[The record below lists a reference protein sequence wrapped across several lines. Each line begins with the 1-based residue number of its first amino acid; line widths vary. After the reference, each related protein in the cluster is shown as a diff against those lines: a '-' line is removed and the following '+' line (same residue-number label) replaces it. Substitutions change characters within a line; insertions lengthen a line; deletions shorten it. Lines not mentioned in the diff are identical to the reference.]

1 MKVIKTL
8 SIINFFIFVT
18 FNIKNESKYSNT
30 FINNAYNM
38 SIRRSME
45 ESNPPTGAGA
55 VAGSG
60 AGAVAGSGAGAVA
73 GSGAGAGAGAVA
85 GSGAGAGA
93 GAVAGSGAGAGAVAG
108 SGAGASAGNGANAKR
123 SPSTPATTTTTTTT
137 NDAEASTSTSSE
149 NPNHNNAE
157 TNPKGK
163 GQVQEPNQAN
173 KETQNNSNVQQDSQT
188 KSNVPPTQ
196 DADTKSPT
204 AQPEQA
210 ENSAPTAEQTESPE
224 LQSAPE
230 NKGTGQHGHMH
241 GSRNNH
247 PQNTSDS
254 QKECTDG
261 NKENCGAAPSLLSNS
276 SNIASINKF
285 VVLISATLVLSFA
298 IFI

>member
-38 SIRRSME
+38 SIRRSMANE
-45 ESNPPTGAGA
+45 GSNTTS
-55 VAGSG
+55 V
-60 AGAVAGSGAGAVA
+60 
-73 GSGAGAGAGAVA
+73 
-85 GSGAGAGA
+85 
-93 GAVAGSGAGAGAVAG
+93 
-108 SGAGASAGNGANAKR
+108 GANAPNADTIA
-123 SPSTPATTTTTTTT
+123 SGSQSST
-137 NDAEASTSTSSE
+137 NSASTSTTNNGESQTTTPTAADTPTATESNSRSPPITTTESNSRSPPITTTESNSRSPPITTTESSSSGNAPNKTDGKGEESEKQNELNESTEEGPKAPQEPQTAENE
-149 NPNHNNAE
+149 NPA
-157 TNPKGK
+157 
-163 GQVQEPNQAN
+163 
-173 KETQNNSNVQQDSQT
+173 
-188 KSNVPPTQ
+188 
-196 DADTKSPT
+196 
-204 AQPEQA
+204 
-210 ENSAPTAEQTESPE
+210 
-224 LQSAPE
+224 APE

>member
-38 SIRRSME
+38 SIRRSMT
-45 ESNPPTGAGA
+45 ESKTPTPT
-55 VAGSG
+55 
-60 AGAVAGSGAGAVA
+60 
-73 GSGAGAGAGAVA
+73 GAGAGAGASGSA
-85 GSGAGAGA
+85 GSGDGAS
-93 GAVAGSGAGAGAVAG
+93 GSASG
-108 SGAGASAGNGANAKR
+108 SAGASGSASGSAGASGSASGSAGASGSASGSAGAEG

-149 NPNHNNAE
+149 NPNHNNAK
-157 TNPKGK
+157 TNPKGN
-163 GQVQEPNQAN
+163 GGVQEPNQAN

-261 NKENCGAAPSLLSNS
+261 NKENCGAATSLLNNS

>member
-38 SIRRSME
+38 SIRRSM
-45 ESNPPTGAGA
+45 
-55 VAGSG
+55 
-60 AGAVAGSGAGAVA
+60 
-73 GSGAGAGAGAVA
+73 
-85 GSGAGAGA
+85 
-93 GAVAGSGAGAGAVAG
+93 
-108 SGAGASAGNGANAKR
+108 
-123 SPSTPATTTTTTTT
+123 
-137 NDAEASTSTSSE
+137 
-149 NPNHNNAE
+149 
-157 TNPKGK
+157 
-163 GQVQEPNQAN
+163 PNQAN

-261 NKENCGAAPSLLSNS
+261 NKENCGAATSLLNNS

>member
-38 SIRRSME
+38 SIRRSMAV
-45 ESNPPTGAGA
+45 SNPPTGAGA
-55 VAGSG
+55 VAGS
-60 AGAVAGSGAGAVA
+60 
-73 GSGAGAGAGAVA
+73 
-85 GSGAGAGA
+85 GAGA

-108 SGAGASAGNGANAKR
+108 SGAGAVASAGNGADAKR

-149 NPNHNNAE
+149 NPNHKNAE

-163 GQVQEPNQAN
+163 GEVQKPNQAN

-261 NKENCGAAPSLLSNS
+261 NKENCGAAPSLLNNS

>member
-38 SIRRSME
+38 SIRRSMANE
-45 ESNPPTGAGA
+45 GSDTTSVGSNA
-55 VAGSG
+55 
-60 AGAVAGSGAGAVA
+60 
-73 GSGAGAGAGAVA
+73 
-85 GSGAGAGA
+85 
-93 GAVAGSGAGAGAVAG
+93 
-108 SGAGASAGNGANAKR
+108 ANADTIASGSQR
-123 SPSTPATTTTTTTT
+123 ST
-137 NDAEASTSTSSE
+137 NSASTSTTNNGESQTTTPTAADTIASGSQRSTNSASTSTTNNGESQTTTPTAADTPTATESISPSPPITTTESSKFWQCTNKTDGKGEESEKQNELNESTEEGAKAPQEPQTAENE
-149 NPNHNNAE
+149 NPA
-157 TNPKGK
+157 
-163 GQVQEPNQAN
+163 
-173 KETQNNSNVQQDSQT
+173 
-188 KSNVPPTQ
+188 
-196 DADTKSPT
+196 
-204 AQPEQA
+204 
-210 ENSAPTAEQTESPE
+210 
-224 LQSAPE
+224 APE

-261 NKENCGAAPSLLSNS
+261 NKENCGAATSLLSNF

>member
-38 SIRRSME
+38 SIRRSMANE
-45 ESNPPTGAGA
+45 GSNTTS
-55 VAGSG
+55 V
-60 AGAVAGSGAGAVA
+60 
-73 GSGAGAGAGAVA
+73 
-85 GSGAGAGA
+85 
-93 GAVAGSGAGAGAVAG
+93 
-108 SGAGASAGNGANAKR
+108 GANAPNADTIA
-123 SPSTPATTTTTTTT
+123 SGSQSST
-137 NDAEASTSTSSE
+137 NSASTSTTNNGESQTTTPTAADTPTATESNSRSPPITTTESNSRSPPITTTESNSPSPPITTTESSSSGNAPNKTDGKGEESEKQNELNESTEEGPKAPQEPQTAENE
-149 NPNHNNAE
+149 NPA
-157 TNPKGK
+157 
-163 GQVQEPNQAN
+163 
-173 KETQNNSNVQQDSQT
+173 
-188 KSNVPPTQ
+188 
-196 DADTKSPT
+196 
-204 AQPEQA
+204 
-210 ENSAPTAEQTESPE
+210 
-224 LQSAPE
+224 APE

-261 NKENCGAAPSLLSNS
+261 NKENCGAATSLLNNS

>member
-38 SIRRSME
+38 SIRRSMANE
-45 ESNPPTGAGA
+45 GSNTKS
-55 VAGSG
+55 V
-60 AGAVAGSGAGAVA
+60 
-73 GSGAGAGAGAVA
+73 
-85 GSGAGAGA
+85 
-93 GAVAGSGAGAGAVAG
+93 
-108 SGAGASAGNGANAKR
+108 GANAPKADTIA
-123 SPSTPATTTTTTTT
+123 SGSQSST
-137 NDAEASTSTSSE
+137 NSASTSTTNNGESQTTTPTAADTPTATESNSRSPPITTTESNSRSPPITTTESNSRSPPITTTESNSRSPPITTTESNSRSPPITTTESSSSGNAPNKTDGKGEESEKQNELNESTEEGPKAPQEPQTAENE
-149 NPNHNNAE
+149 NPA
-157 TNPKGK
+157 
-163 GQVQEPNQAN
+163 
-173 KETQNNSNVQQDSQT
+173 
-188 KSNVPPTQ
+188 
-196 DADTKSPT
+196 
-204 AQPEQA
+204 
-210 ENSAPTAEQTESPE
+210 
-224 LQSAPE
+224 APE

-261 NKENCGAAPSLLSNS
+261 NKENCGAATSLLNNS

>member
-38 SIRRSME
+38 SIRRSMANE
-45 ESNPPTGAGA
+45 GSNTNSVGADA
-55 VAGSG
+55 PKADTIASGSQ
-60 AGAVAGSGAGAVA
+60 S
-73 GSGAGAGAGAVA
+73 
-85 GSGAGAGA
+85 
-93 GAVAGSGAGAGAVAG
+93 
-108 SGAGASAGNGANAKR
+108 
-123 SPSTPATTTTTTTT
+123 ST
-137 NDAEASTSTSSE
+137 NSASTSTTNNGESQTTTPTAADTPTATESNSPSPPITTTESNSTSPPITTTESSSSGNAPNKTDGKGEESEKQNELNESTEEGPKAPQEPQTAENE
-149 NPNHNNAE
+149 NPA
-157 TNPKGK
+157 
-163 GQVQEPNQAN
+163 
-173 KETQNNSNVQQDSQT
+173 
-188 KSNVPPTQ
+188 
-196 DADTKSPT
+196 
-204 AQPEQA
+204 
-210 ENSAPTAEQTESPE
+210 
-224 LQSAPE
+224 APE

-261 NKENCGAAPSLLSNS
+261 NKENCGAATSLLNNS

>member
-38 SIRRSME
+38 SIRRSMANE
-45 ESNPPTGAGA
+45 GSNTTS
-55 VAGSG
+55 V
-60 AGAVAGSGAGAVA
+60 
-73 GSGAGAGAGAVA
+73 
-85 GSGAGAGA
+85 
-93 GAVAGSGAGAGAVAG
+93 
-108 SGAGASAGNGANAKR
+108 GANAPNADTIA
-123 SPSTPATTTTTTTT
+123 SGSQSST
-137 NDAEASTSTSSE
+137 NSASTSTT
-149 NPNHNNAE
+149 NNGE
-157 TNPKGK
+157 
-163 GQVQEPNQAN
+163 
-173 KETQNNSNVQQDSQT
+173 SQTTTPTAADTPTAT
-188 KSNVPPTQ
+188 KSNSPSPPIT
-196 DADTKSPT
+196 TTESNSPSPPIT
-204 AQPEQA
+204 TTESNSPSPPITTTESSSSGNAPNKTDGKGEESEKQNELNESTEEGPKAPQEPQTA
-210 ENSAPTAEQTESPE
+210 ENENPA
-224 LQSAPE
+224 APE

-261 NKENCGAAPSLLSNS
+261 NKENCGAATSLLNNS

>member
-38 SIRRSME
+38 SIRRSMANE
-45 ESNPPTGAGA
+45 GSNTKS
-55 VAGSG
+55 V
-60 AGAVAGSGAGAVA
+60 
-73 GSGAGAGAGAVA
+73 
-85 GSGAGAGA
+85 
-93 GAVAGSGAGAGAVAG
+93 
-108 SGAGASAGNGANAKR
+108 GANAPKADTIA
-123 SPSTPATTTTTTTT
+123 SGSQSST
-137 NDAEASTSTSSE
+137 NSASTSTT
-149 NPNHNNAE
+149 NNGE
-157 TNPKGK
+157 
-163 GQVQEPNQAN
+163 
-173 KETQNNSNVQQDSQT
+173 SQTTTPTAADTPTAT
-188 KSNVPPTQ
+188 KSNSPSPPITTTESNSPSPPITT
-196 DADTKSPT
+196 TKSNSPSPPIT
-204 AQPEQA
+204 TTESSSSGNAPNKTDGKGEESEKQNELNESTEEGPKAPQEPQTA
-210 ENSAPTAEQTESPE
+210 ENENPA
-224 LQSAPE
+224 APE

-261 NKENCGAAPSLLSNS
+261 NKENCGAATSLLNNS

>member
-38 SIRRSME
+38 SIRRSMANE
-45 ESNPPTGAGA
+45 GSNTNSVDAKAPKADTIAS
-55 VAGSG
+55 GSQ
-60 AGAVAGSGAGAVA
+60 S
-73 GSGAGAGAGAVA
+73 
-85 GSGAGAGA
+85 
-93 GAVAGSGAGAGAVAG
+93 
-108 SGAGASAGNGANAKR
+108 
-123 SPSTPATTTTTTTT
+123 ST
-137 NDAEASTSTSSE
+137 NSASTSTTNNGESQTTTPTAADTIASGSQRSTNSASTSTTNNGESQTTTPTAADTPTATESNSPSPPITTTESSSSGNAPNKTDGKGEESEKQNELNESTEEGPKAPQEPQTAENE
-149 NPNHNNAE
+149 NPA
-157 TNPKGK
+157 
-163 GQVQEPNQAN
+163 
-173 KETQNNSNVQQDSQT
+173 
-188 KSNVPPTQ
+188 
-196 DADTKSPT
+196 
-204 AQPEQA
+204 
-210 ENSAPTAEQTESPE
+210 
-224 LQSAPE
+224 APE

-261 NKENCGAAPSLLSNS
+261 NKENCGAATSLLNNS

>member
-38 SIRRSME
+38 SIRRSMANE
-45 ESNPPTGAGA
+45 GSNTTS
-55 VAGSG
+55 V
-60 AGAVAGSGAGAVA
+60 
-73 GSGAGAGAGAVA
+73 
-85 GSGAGAGA
+85 
-93 GAVAGSGAGAGAVAG
+93 
-108 SGAGASAGNGANAKR
+108 GANAPNADTIA
-123 SPSTPATTTTTTTT
+123 SGSQSST
-137 NDAEASTSTSSE
+137 NSASTSTT
-149 NPNHNNAE
+149 NNGE
-157 TNPKGK
+157 
-163 GQVQEPNQAN
+163 
-173 KETQNNSNVQQDSQT
+173 SQTTTPTAADTPTAT
-188 KSNVPPTQ
+188 KSNSPSPPIT
-196 DADTKSPT
+196 TTESNSPSPPIT
-204 AQPEQA
+204 TTESNSPSPPITTTESSSSGNAPNKTDGKGEESKKKNELNESTEEGPKAPQEPQTA
-210 ENSAPTAEQTESPE
+210 ENENPA
-224 LQSAPE
+224 APE

-261 NKENCGAAPSLLSNS
+261 NKENCGAATSLLNNS

>member
-38 SIRRSME
+38 SIRRSMT
-45 ESNPPTGAGA
+45 ESKPPTGD
-55 VAGSG
+55 G
-60 AGAVAGSGAGAVA
+60 AGASGR
-73 GSGAGAGAGAVA
+73 AGAGA
-85 GSGAGAGA
+85 SGR
-93 GAVAGSGAGAGAVAG
+93 AG
-108 SGAGASAGNGANAKR
+108 SGAGASGRAGSGDGAVASARNGANPGADAEG
-123 SPSTPATTTTTTTT
+123 SSSTPATTTTTKTTTTTTTT

-149 NPNHNNAE
+149 NPNHKNAE

-163 GQVQEPNQAN
+163 GEVQEPNQAN

-261 NKENCGAAPSLLSNS
+261 NKENCGAATSLLNNS

>member
-38 SIRRSME
+38 SIRRSMANE
-45 ESNPPTGAGA
+45 GSNTNS
-55 VAGSG
+55 V
-60 AGAVAGSGAGAVA
+60 
-73 GSGAGAGAGAVA
+73 
-85 GSGAGAGA
+85 
-93 GAVAGSGAGAGAVAG
+93 
-108 SGAGASAGNGANAKR
+108 GANAPNADTIASGSHR
-123 SPSTPATTTTTTTT
+123 ST
-137 NDAEASTSTSSE
+137 NSASTSTTNNGESQTTTPTAADTIASGSQRSTNSASTSTTNNGESQTTTPTAAGTPTATESISPSPPITTTESSKFWQCTNKTDGKGEESEKQNELNESTEEGPKAPQDPQTAENE
-149 NPNHNNAE
+149 NPA
-157 TNPKGK
+157 
-163 GQVQEPNQAN
+163 
-173 KETQNNSNVQQDSQT
+173 
-188 KSNVPPTQ
+188 
-196 DADTKSPT
+196 
-204 AQPEQA
+204 
-210 ENSAPTAEQTESPE
+210 
-224 LQSAPE
+224 APE
-230 NKGTGQHGHMH
+230 NKGTRQHGHMH

-261 NKENCGAAPSLLSNS
+261 NKENCGAATSLLSNF

>member
-38 SIRRSME
+38 SIRRSMANE
-45 ESNPPTGAGA
+45 GSNTNR
-55 VAGSG
+55 V
-60 AGAVAGSGAGAVA
+60 
-73 GSGAGAGAGAVA
+73 
-85 GSGAGAGA
+85 
-93 GAVAGSGAGAGAVAG
+93 
-108 SGAGASAGNGANAKR
+108 GANAPNAPKADTIA
-123 SPSTPATTTTTTTT
+123 SGSQSST
-137 NDAEASTSTSSE
+137 NSASTSTT
-149 NPNHNNAE
+149 NNGE
-157 TNPKGK
+157 
-163 GQVQEPNQAN
+163 
-173 KETQNNSNVQQDSQT
+173 SQTTTPTAADTPTAT
-188 KSNVPPTQ
+188 KSNSPSPPIT
-196 DADTKSPT
+196 TTESNSRSPPIT
-204 AQPEQA
+204 TTESNSRSPPITTTESNSRSPPITTTESSSSGNAPNKTDGKGEESEKQNELNESTEEGPKAPQEPQTA
-210 ENSAPTAEQTESPE
+210 ENENPA
-224 LQSAPE
+224 APE

-261 NKENCGAAPSLLSNS
+261 NKENCGAATSLLNNS

>member
-38 SIRRSME
+38 SIRRSMANE
-45 ESNPPTGAGA
+45 GSNTTS
-55 VAGSG
+55 V
-60 AGAVAGSGAGAVA
+60 
-73 GSGAGAGAGAVA
+73 
-85 GSGAGAGA
+85 
-93 GAVAGSGAGAGAVAG
+93 
-108 SGAGASAGNGANAKR
+108 GANAPNADTIA
-123 SPSTPATTTTTTTT
+123 SGSQSST
-137 NDAEASTSTSSE
+137 NSASTSTTNNGESQTTTPTAADTIASGSQRSTNSASTSTTNNGESQTTTPTAADTIASGSQRSTNSASTSTTNNGESQTTTPTAADTPTATESNSPSPPITTTESSSSGNAPNKTDENE
-149 NPNHNNAE
+149 NPA
-157 TNPKGK
+157 
-163 GQVQEPNQAN
+163 
-173 KETQNNSNVQQDSQT
+173 
-188 KSNVPPTQ
+188 
-196 DADTKSPT
+196 
-204 AQPEQA
+204 
-210 ENSAPTAEQTESPE
+210 
-224 LQSAPE
+224 APE

-261 NKENCGAAPSLLSNS
+261 NKENCGAATSLLNNS

>member
-38 SIRRSME
+38 SIRRSMANE
-45 ESNPPTGAGA
+45 GSNTNSVDAKAPKADTIAS
-55 VAGSG
+55 GSQ
-60 AGAVAGSGAGAVA
+60 S
-73 GSGAGAGAGAVA
+73 
-85 GSGAGAGA
+85 
-93 GAVAGSGAGAGAVAG
+93 
-108 SGAGASAGNGANAKR
+108 
-123 SPSTPATTTTTTTT
+123 ST
-137 NDAEASTSTSSE
+137 NSASTSTTNNGESQTTTPTAADTPTATESNSPSPPITTTESNSPSPPITTTESSSSGNAPNKTDGKGEESEKQNELNESTEEGPKAPQEPQTAENE
-149 NPNHNNAE
+149 NPA
-157 TNPKGK
+157 
-163 GQVQEPNQAN
+163 
-173 KETQNNSNVQQDSQT
+173 
-188 KSNVPPTQ
+188 
-196 DADTKSPT
+196 
-204 AQPEQA
+204 
-210 ENSAPTAEQTESPE
+210 
-224 LQSAPE
+224 APE

-261 NKENCGAAPSLLSNS
+261 NKENCGAATSLLSNS

>member
-38 SIRRSME
+38 SIRRSMK
-45 ESNPPTGAGA
+45 ESNPPTGAGSGA
-55 VAGSG
+55 VASAGSG
-60 AGAVAGSGAGAVA
+60 AVASAGSGAVASA
-73 GSGAGAGAGAVA
+73 GSGAVA
-85 GSGAGAGA
+85 SGSQ
-93 GAVAGSGAGAGAVAG
+93 S
-108 SGAGASAGNGANAKR
+108 
-123 SPSTPATTTTTTTT
+123 ST
-137 NDAEASTSTSSE
+137 NSASTSTT
-149 NPNHNNAE
+149 NNGE
-157 TNPKGK
+157 
-163 GQVQEPNQAN
+163 
-173 KETQNNSNVQQDSQT
+173 SQTTTPTAADTPTAT
-188 KSNVPPTQ
+188 KSNSPSPPITT
-196 DADTKSPT
+196 TKSNSPSPPIT
-204 AQPEQA
+204 TTESSSSGNAPNKTDGKGEESEKQNELNESTEEGPKAPQEPQTA
-210 ENSAPTAEQTESPE
+210 ENENPA
-224 LQSAPE
+224 APE

-261 NKENCGAAPSLLSNS
+261 NKENCGAATSLLNNS

>member
-38 SIRRSME
+38 SIRRSMA
-45 ESNPPTGAGA
+45 ESKPPTGTG
-55 VAGSG
+55 GSG
-60 AGAVAGSGAGAVA
+60 S
-73 GSGAGAGAGAVA
+73 
-85 GSGAGAGA
+85 
-93 GAVAGSGAGAGAVAG
+93 AG
-108 SGAGASAGNGANAKR
+108 SGAGASAGNGANPGADAER
-123 SPSTPATTTTTTTT
+123 SPSTPATPATPATTTTTTTT

-149 NPNHNNAE
+149 NPNHKNAE

-163 GQVQEPNQAN
+163 GEVQKPNQAN

-261 NKENCGAAPSLLSNS
+261 NKENCGAATSLLNNS

>member
-45 ESNPPTGAGA
+45 ESKPPTGASGS
-55 VAGSG
+55 AGSG
-60 AGAVAGSGAGAVA
+60 AVASAGSGAVASA
-73 GSGAGAGAGAVA
+73 GSGAVASA
-85 GSGAGAGA
+85 GSGAVAS
-93 GAVAGSGAGAGAVAG
+93 AGSGAV
-108 SGAGASAGNGANAKR
+108 ASAGNGANPGADAEG
-123 SPSTPATTTTTTTT
+123 SSSTRATTTTTTTTTTT

-149 NPNHNNAE
+149 NPNHKNAE

-163 GQVQEPNQAN
+163 GEVQKPNQAN

-261 NKENCGAAPSLLSNS
+261 NKENCGAATSLLNNS

>member
-45 ESNPPTGAGA
+45 ESNPPTGASGRA
-55 VAGSG
+55 G
-60 AGAVAGSGAGAVA
+60 AGASGRAGAGA
-73 GSGAGAGAGAVA
+73 SGRAGAGAGAVA
-85 GSGAGAGA
+85 S
-93 GAVAGSGAGAGAVAG
+93 AGSGDGAV
-108 SGAGASAGNGANAKR
+108 ASAGNGANPGADAKR
-123 SPSTPATTTTTTTT
+123 STSTPATTTTTTTT

-149 NPNHNNAE
+149 NPNHNNAK

-163 GQVQEPNQAN
+163 EVQEPNKAN
-173 KETQNNSNVQQDSQT
+173 TETQNNSNVQQDSQT

-261 NKENCGAAPSLLSNS
+261 NKENCGAATSLLNNS